1 MVIKGSGWLKPII
14 ELLMQNAKPFDKFE
28 AFCAKNRNNVKI
40 IWIQIKKLKY
50 HNCFYILKY
59 WDGKL
64 LLDAYQKHWCVF
76 HASKTRKDLSQCI

>member
-28 AFCAKNRNNVKI
+28 AFCAKNRNNVEI

-64 LLDAYQKHWCVF
+64 LLDVGVF
-76 HASKTRKDLSQCI
+76 SMHCKTRKDLSQCI

>member
-28 AFCAKNRNNVKI
+28 AFCAKNRNNVEI

-50 HNCFYILKY
+50 HNCFYILNG
-59 WDGKL
+59 W
-64 LLDAYQKHWCVF
+64 
-76 HASKTRKDLSQCI
+76 

>member
-28 AFCAKNRNNVKI
+28 AFCAKNRNNVEI

-50 HNCFYILKY
+50 HNCFYILKC

-64 LLDAYQKHWCVF
+64 LLDAYQNTGVF
-76 HASKTRKDLSQCI
+76 SMHCKTLKDLSQCI